1 MYLLTCLISLPSSSA
16 LESSSSTRTDD
27 LLSTLPSFQLFS
39 RLFDIVFLFT
49 GLLTGLI
56 RWLAKQIHQTE
67 DQETMALNRIHV

>member
-1 MYLLTCLISLPSSSA
+1 MYLLTCLISLPSSST